1 MNTEPG
7 IETLHAPWDRLRELT
22 TQGDAKALQ
31 AFLKDL
37 EPLETVR
44 ALFRLSAEEQEL
56 LVELLPPQHAAELIE
71 DLPDFHAADIIERL
85 EPDAAADIVEELDS
99 DLGADLL
106 AEIAPRD
113 AQAILD
119 EMEAAQARKVRDLIS
134 YPPEVAGGL
143 MSTEYYAYP

>member
-1 MNTEPG
+1 MNTESVSE
-7 IETLHAPWDRLRELT
+7 IHHEPWGRLRELT
-22 TQGDAKALQ
+22 AQGDAKALQ

-56 LVELLPPQHAAELIE
+56 LVELLPPPRAAELIE

-85 EPDAAADIVEELDS
+85 EPDAAAHIVEELDS

-106 AEIAPRD
+106 ADIEQGPGNRVLEGA
-113 AQAILD
+113 
-119 EMEAAQARKVRDLIS
+119 
-134 YPPEVAGGL
+134 
-143 MSTEYYAYP
+143 